1 MIFLQQ
7 KHYFKE
13 HFMKKRFLLSLSLA
27 ASLLCAEDNG
37 FFVSAGYQI
46 GEAVQMV
53 KNTGELKNLN
63 DKYEQ
68 LNQYLNQVASLRQSI
83 KNANNYELV
92 KQSISNLISFANNN
106 SQNKD
111 LSPIYSSTQAV
122 LTSILAFWTLYAG
135 NALTF
140 NVEGLTTSTSQNG
153 QGFSNVPL
161 TAKCSQPDSK
171 NCMPIA
177 TYQKMKNLAESLQK
191 AQGTLCALNEN
202 GCNTANQDQGATI
215 SSALNTAK
223 ELMDLISATNT
234 NMDWSK
240 IKINGLLVPSEVR
253 GDKNGSTTK
262 YEGKITS
269 NNPVTSYALFQ
280 NIYKMLP
287 YLQESLK
294 LSEQNKSKSDGLQ
307 GQVTGDNTNPNYD
320 KEIYN
325 FAQNQQTILS
335 NAKSIFNLFNSIPKD
350 QFEYLQVGYLK
361 IPPLGTTPTKPYRK
375 NVNLNAEID
384 SIQRNVSYYGN
395 RIDSALSVAKDV
407 YNLKSNQ
414 AQIVAAYN
422 GAKNLSQ
429 EISQLPHNQVN
440 TKDIVT
446 LPYDKNA
453 PAAGQYNYQIN
464 QEQASNLSQAL
475 AAMSN
480 NPFKKVGMISSQNNN
495 GALNG
500 LGVQV
505 GYKQFFGESKR
516 WGLRYYG
523 FFDYNHGYIKSSFFN
538 SSSDIWTYGG
548 GSDLLVNFI
557 NDSVTRKNNKLS
569 VGLFGG
575 IQLAG
580 TTWLNSQYVN
590 LTALN
595 NPYSAKV
602 NTSNFQ
608 FLFNLGLRTNLA
620 TAKKEDSEHSAQHGI
635 ELGIKIPTINTNYYS
650 FLGAK
655 LEYRRLYSVYLNY
668 VFAY

>member
-13 HFMKKRFLLSLSLA
+13 HFMKKRFLLSLSL
-27 ASLLCAEDNG
+27 SLAVSSLHAEDNG

-63 DKYEQ
+63 EKYEQ
-68 LNQYLNQVASLRQSI
+68 LNQYLNQVASLKQSI
-83 KNANNYELV
+83 QNANNIELV
-92 KQSISNLISFANNN
+92 NSSLNYLKSFTNNN
-106 SQNKD
+106 YNSTTQ
-111 LSPIYSSTQAV
+111 SPIFNAVQAV
-122 LTSILAFWTLYAG
+122 ITSVLGFWSLYAG
-135 NALTF
+135 NYLTF
-140 NVEGLTTSTSQNG
+140 FVGNKDTRQPANVQGNPPFKTITDNCSGLENCAMDQTTY
-153 QGFSNVPL
+153 
-161 TAKCSQPDSK
+161 DE
-171 NCMPIA
+171 
-177 TYQKMKNLAESLQK
+177 MKKLAESLQAAQTNSTTK
-191 AQGTLCALNEN
+191 ANNLCALS
-202 GCNTANQDQGATI
+202 GCTTTDSTSNSPNSTV
-215 SSALNTAK
+215 SSALETAQK
-223 ELMDLISATNT
+223 LMDLIANT
-234 NMDWSK
+234 KTAMMWKN
-240 IKINGLLVPSEVR
+240 IVINGVSNAS
-253 GDKNGSTTK
+253 GAIDSTGYPTQ
-262 YEGKITS
+262 YAVF
-269 NNPVTSYALFQ
+269 NNIKA
-280 NIYKMLP
+280 MLP
-287 YLQESLK
+287 ILQQAVT
-294 LSEQNKSKSDGLQ
+294 LSQNNHTLSTQLQ
-307 GQVTGDNTNPNYD
+307 AQATGSQTNPKFAKD
-320 KEIYN
+320 IYT
-325 FAQNQQTILS
+325 FAQNQKQVIS
-335 NAKSIFNLFNSIPKD
+335 YAQDIFNLFNSIPAEQYK
-350 QFEYLQVGYLK
+350 YLEKAYLK
-361 IPPLGTTPTKPYRK
+361 IPNAGQTPTNPYRQV
-375 NVNLNAEID
+375 VNLNQEVQT
-384 SIQRNVSYYGN
+384 IQNNVSYYGN
-395 RIDSALSVAKDV
+395 RVDAALSVAKDV

-414 AQIVAAYN
+414 TEIVTTYN
-422 GAKNLSQ
+422 DAKTLSE
-429 EISQLPHNQVN
+429 EISKLPHNQVN

-464 QEQASNLSQAL
+464 PEQQSNLNQAL

-495 GALNG
+495 GAMNG

-548 GSDLLVNFI
+548 GSDLLVNII
-557 NDSVTRKNNKLS
+557 NDSITRKNNKLS

-590 LTALN
+590 LTAFN

-602 NTSNFQ
+602 NASNFQ

-620 TAKKEDSEHSAQHGI
+620 TAKKKDSEHSAQHGL

-650 FLGAK
+650 FLGTQ
-655 LEYRRLYSVYLNY
+655 LQYRRLYSVYLNY

>member
-1 MIFLQQ
+1 
-7 KHYFKE
+7 
-13 HFMKKRFLLSLSLA
+13 MKKTILLSL
-27 ASLLCAEDNG
+27 ASLLLHAEDNG

-63 DKYEQ
+63 EKYEQ
-68 LNQYLNQVASLRQSI
+68 LNQYLNQVASLKQSI
-83 KNANNYELV
+83 QNANNYELV

-106 SQNKD
+106 HTNKET
-111 LSPIYSSTQAV
+111 SPIYNTAQAV
-122 LTSILAFWTLYAG
+122 ITSVLAFWTLYAG

-161 TAKCSQPDSK
+161 TAKCSQQGSK

-414 AQIVAAYN
+414 AQIVAAYS

-429 EISQLPHNQVN
+429 EISQLPYNQVN

-446 LPYDKNA
+446 LSHDQNT

>member
-1 MIFLQQ
+1 M
-7 KHYFKE
+7 
-13 HFMKKRFLLSLSLA
+13 
-27 ASLLCAEDNG
+27 
-37 FFVSAGYQI
+37 SAGYQI

-68 LNQYLNQVASLRQSI
+68 LNQYLNQVASLKQSI
-83 KNANNYELV
+83 QNANNIELV
-92 KQSISNLISFANNN
+92 NSSLNYLKSFTNNN
-106 SQNKD
+106 YNSTTQ
-111 LSPIYSSTQAV
+111 SPIFNAVQAV
-122 LTSILAFWTLYAG
+122 ITSVLGFWSLYAG
-135 NALTF
+135 NYFTF
-140 NVEGLTTSTSQNG
+140 FVGNGNKDANVYGNPPFKTI
-153 QGFSNVPL
+153 V
-161 TAKCSQPDSK
+161 K
-171 NCMPIA
+171 NCSGIEYCAMNQT
-177 TYQKMKNLAESLQK
+177 TYDKMKKLAEALQA
-191 AQGTLCALNEN
+191 AQTNSTTKGNNLCALS
-202 GCNTANQDQGATI
+202 GCATTQGQNLPNSTV
-215 SSALNTAK
+215 SNALNLAQQ
-223 ELMDLISATNT
+223 LMDLIANT
-234 NMDWSK
+234 KTAMMW
-240 IKINGLLVPSEVR
+240 
-253 GDKNGSTTK
+253 KNIVISGVSNAS
-262 YEGKITS
+262 GAITS
-269 NNPVTSYALFQ
+269 TNYPTHYAVFNNIKAMIPILQQAVTLSQSNHTLSAS
-280 NIYKMLP
+280 
-287 YLQESLK
+287 LQA
-294 LSEQNKSKSDGLQ
+294 QA
-307 GQVTGDNTNPNYD
+307 TGSQTNPEFAKD
-320 KEIYN
+320 IYA
-325 FAQNQQTILS
+325 FAQNQKQIIS
-335 NAKSIFNLFNSIPKD
+335 YASSIFNLFNSIPAEQYK
-350 QFEYLQVGYLK
+350 YLQKAYLK
-361 IPPLGTTPTKPYRK
+361 VPNAGQTPTNPYRQE
-375 NVNLNAEID
+375 VNLNQEVQT
-384 SIQRNVSYYGN
+384 IQNNVSYYGN
-395 RIDSALSVAKDV
+395 RVDAALSVAKDV

-414 AQIVAAYN
+414 TEIVTTYN
-422 GAKNLSQ
+422 DAKNLSE
-429 EISQLPHNQVN
+429 EISKLPYNQVN

-548 GSDLLVNFI
+548 GSDLLVNII
-557 NDSVTRKNNKLS
+557 NDSITRKNNKLS

-590 LTALN
+590 LTAFN

-620 TAKKEDSEHSAQHGI
+620 MKKKEDSEHSAQHGI

-650 FLGAK
+650 FLGTQ
-655 LEYRRLYSVYLNY
+655 LQYRRLYSVYLNY

>member
-1 MIFLQQ
+1 
-7 KHYFKE
+7 
-13 HFMKKRFLLSLSLA
+13 MKKRFLLSLSLT

-68 LNQYLNQVASLRQSI
+68 LNSSLAQVAALRQSI

-111 LSPIYSSTQAV
+111 LSPIYSSAQAV

-161 TAKCSQPDSK
+161 TAKCSQQDSK

-361 IPPLGTTPTKPYRK
+361 IPPLGTTPTNPYRK

-414 AQIVAAYN
+414 KEIVTAYSN
-422 GAKNLSQ
+422 AKNLSQ
-429 EISQLPHNQVN
+429 EISQLPYNQVN

-480 NPFKKVGMISSQNNN
+480 NPFKNIGMIASQNNN

>member
-1 MIFLQQ
+1 
-7 KHYFKE
+7 
-13 HFMKKRFLLSLSLA
+13 MKKRFLLSLSLA

-68 LNQYLNQVASLRQSI
+68 LNSSLAQVAALRQSI

-92 KQSISNLISFANNN
+92 KQSISDLISFANNN

-111 LSPIYSSTQAV
+111 LSPIYSSAQAV

-161 TAKCSQPDSK
+161 TTKCSQPSSK

-384 SIQRNVSYYGN
+384 SIQRNVSYYSN
-395 RIDSALSVAKDV
+395 RLDLALSVARDV

-414 AQIVAAYN
+414 EQIVAAYN

-429 EISQLPHNQVN
+429 EISQLPYNQVN

-480 NPFKKVGMISSQNNN
+480 NPFKKIGMISSQNNN

>member
-1 MIFLQQ
+1 
-7 KHYFKE
+7 
-13 HFMKKRFLLSLSLA
+13 MKKRFLLSLPLA

-37 FFVSAGYQI
+37 FFVGVGYQI

-68 LNQYLNQVASLRQSI
+68 LNQYLNQVASLKQSI
-83 KNANNYELV
+83 QNANNIELV
-92 KQSISNLISFANNN
+92 NSSLNYLKSFTNNN
-106 SQNKD
+106 YNSTTQ
-111 LSPIYSSTQAV
+111 SPIFNAVQAV
-122 LTSILAFWTLYAG
+122 ITSVLGFWSLYAG
-135 NALTF
+135 NYFTF
-140 NVEGLTTSTSQNG
+140 FVGKDKQR
-153 QGFSNVPL
+153 SNVQGNPPFK
-161 TAKCSQPDSK
+161 TVTENCSGIE
-171 NCMPIA
+171 NCAMNED
-177 TYQKMKNLAESLQK
+177 TYNKMKKLAEDLQAAQQNSTTK
-191 AQGTLCALNEN
+191 ANNLCALS
-202 GCNTANQDQGATI
+202 GCNATTGQNPPN
-215 SSALNTAK
+215 STVSNALNLAQQ
-223 ELMDLISATNT
+223 LMDLIANT
-234 NMDWSK
+234 KTAMMW
-240 IKINGLLVPSEVR
+240 
-253 GDKNGSTTK
+253 KNIVISGVSNVGSDA
-262 YEGKITS
+262 ITS
-269 NNPVTSYALFQ
+269 TNYPTHYAVFNNIKAMIPILQQAVTLSQ
-280 NIYKMLP
+280 NNHTLSAS
-287 YLQESLK
+287 LQA
-294 LSEQNKSKSDGLQ
+294 QA
-307 GQVTGDNTNPNYD
+307 TGSQTNPNFAKD
-320 KEIYN
+320 IYA
-325 FAQNQQTILS
+325 FAQNQKQIIS
-335 NAKSIFNLFNSIPKD
+335 YANDIFNLFNTIPAD
-350 QFEYLQVGYLK
+350 QFKYLEKAYLK
-361 IPPLGTTPTKPYRK
+361 IPNLGQTPTNPYRQE
-375 NVNLNAEID
+375 VNLNQEIQT
-384 SIQRNVSYYGN
+384 IKNNVSYYGN
-395 RIDSALSVAKDV
+395 RVDAALSVAKDV

-414 AQIVAAYN
+414 EQIVATYN
-422 GAKNLSQ
+422 GAKNLSE
-429 EISQLPHNQVN
+429 EISKLPYNQVN
-440 TKDIVT
+440 TKGIVT
-446 LPYDKNA
+446 LVPDKNA

-480 NPFKKVGMISSQNNN
+480 NPFKNIGMISSQNNN

-602 NTSNFQ
+602 NASNFQ

-620 TAKKEDSEHSAQHGI
+620 MKKKEDSEHSAQHGI

-650 FLGAK
+650 FLGAQ
-655 LEYRRLYSVYLNY
+655 LQYRRLYSVYLNY

>member
-1 MIFLQQ
+1 M
-7 KHYFKE
+7 H
-13 HFMKKRFLLSLSLA
+13 
-27 ASLLCAEDNG
+27 AEDNG

-68 LNQYLNQVASLRQSI
+68 LNQYLNQVASLKQSI
-83 KNANNYELV
+83 QNANNISLV
-92 KQSISNLISFANNN
+92 NSSLNDLKSFTENNYN
-106 SQNKD
+106 STTQ
-111 LSPIYSSTQAV
+111 SPIFNAVQAV
-122 LTSILAFWTLYAG
+122 ITSVLGFWSLYAG
-135 NALTF
+135 NYLTF
-140 NVEGLTTSTSQNG
+140 FVGNKDTKQAASVQGNPPFKTITENCSGIENCAMDQTTY
-153 QGFSNVPL
+153 
-161 TAKCSQPDSK
+161 D
-171 NCMPIA
+171 
-177 TYQKMKNLAESLQK
+177 KMKKLAESLQAAQQNSTTK
-191 AQGTLCALNEN
+191 ANNLCALS
-202 GCNTANQDQGATI
+202 GCTTTQGQNP
-215 SSALNTAK
+215 SSTVSNALNLAQQ
-223 ELMDLISATNT
+223 LMDLIANTKTAMMWKNIVISGVSNASGAINSTNYPTHYAVFNNIKAMIPILQQAVMLSQSNHTLSSKLQAQATGSQT
-234 NMDWSK
+234 NPEFAKDIYNLALNQK
-240 IKINGLLVPSEVR
+240 QVI
-253 GDKNGSTTK
+253 
-262 YEGKITS
+262 
-269 NNPVTSYALFQ
+269 SYAQ
-280 NIYKMLP
+280 N
-287 YLQESLK
+287 
-294 LSEQNKSKSDGLQ
+294 
-307 GQVTGDNTNPNYD
+307 
-320 KEIYN
+320 
-325 FAQNQQTILS
+325 
-335 NAKSIFNLFNSIPKD
+335 IFNLFNSIPAD
-350 QFEYLQVGYLK
+350 QYKYLEKAYLK
-361 IPPLGTTPTKPYRK
+361 IPNAGQTPTNPYRQE
-375 NVNLNAEID
+375 VNLNQEIQT
-384 SIQRNVSYYGN
+384 IKNNVSYYGN
-395 RIDSALSVAKDV
+395 RLDSALSVARDV

-414 AQIVAAYN
+414 TQIVAAYSN
-422 GAKNLSQ
+422 AKNLSQ
-429 EISQLPHNQVN
+429 EISQLPYNQVN

-480 NPFKKVGMISSQNNN
+480 NPFKNIGMIASQNNN
-495 GALNG
+495 GVLNG

-620 TAKKEDSEHSAQHGI
+620 MKKKEDSEHSAQHGI

>member
-1 MIFLQQ
+1 
-7 KHYFKE
+7 
-13 HFMKKRFLLSLSLA
+13 MKKRFLLSLSL
-27 ASLLCAEDNG
+27 SLSLAVSSLHAEDNG

-68 LNQYLNQVASLRQSI
+68 LNQYLNQVASLKQSI
-83 KNANNYELV
+83 QNANNIELV
-92 KQSISNLISFANNN
+92 NSSLNDLKSFTENNYN
-106 SQNKD
+106 STTQ
-111 LSPIYSSTQAV
+111 SPIFNAVQAV
-122 LTSILAFWTLYAG
+122 ITSVLGFWSLYAG
-135 NALTF
+135 NYLTF
-140 NVEGLTTSTSQNG
+140 FVGNKDTKQAASVQGNPPFETIIENCSGIENCAMDQTTYN
-153 QGFSNVPL
+153 
-161 TAKCSQPDSK
+161 
-171 NCMPIA
+171 
-177 TYQKMKNLAESLQK
+177 KMKELAEYLQAAQQNSTTK
-191 AQGTLCALNEN
+191 ANNLCALSGCATTN
-202 GCNTANQDQGATI
+202 GQNP
-215 SSALNTAK
+215 SSTVSNALNLAQQ
-223 ELMDLISATNT
+223 LMDLIASTRTAMMWKNIVISGVSNVSGAIASTNYPT
-234 NMDWSK
+234 HYAVFNN
-240 IKINGLLVPSEVR
+240 IKAMIPILQKAVTLSQ
-253 GDKNGSTTK
+253 
-262 YEGKITS
+262 S
-269 NNPVTSYALFQ
+269 NNTLSS
-280 NIYKMLP
+280 K
-287 YLQESLK
+287 LQA
-294 LSEQNKSKSDGLQ
+294 QA
-307 GQVTGDNTNPNYD
+307 TGSQTNPNFAKD
-320 KEIYN
+320 VYN
-325 FAQNQQTILS
+325 LALNQKQIISYAQN
-335 NAKSIFNLFNSIPKD
+335 IFNLFNSIPAD
-350 QFEYLQVGYLK
+350 QYKYLEKAYLK
-361 IPPLGTTPTKPYRK
+361 IPNLGQTPTNPYRQV
-375 NVNLNAEID
+375 VNLNKEVQT
-384 SIQRNVSYYGN
+384 IQNNVSYYGN

-414 AQIVAAYN
+414 TQIVAAYS

-429 EISQLPHNQVN
+429 EISKLPYNQVN

-464 QEQASNLSQAL
+464 PEQQSNLSQAL

-480 NPFKKVGMISSQNNN
+480 NPFKKVGMINSQNNN
-495 GALNG
+495 GAMNG

-538 SSSDIWTYGG
+538 SSSDVWTYGG
-548 GSDLLVNFI
+548 GSDLLVNII
-557 NDSVTRKNNKLS
+557 NDSITRKNNKLS

-602 NTSNFQ
+602 NASNFQ

>member
-1 MIFLQQ
+1 M
-7 KHYFKE
+7 
-13 HFMKKRFLLSLSLA
+13 
-27 ASLLCAEDNG
+27 
-37 FFVSAGYQI
+37 SAGYQI

-68 LNQYLNQVASLRQSI
+68 LNQYLNQVASL
-83 KNANNYELV
+83 
-92 KQSISNLISFANNN
+92 KQSIQTANNIELVN
-106 SQNKD
+106 SSLNYLKSFTENNYNSTTQ
-111 LSPIYSSTQAV
+111 SPIFNAVQAV
-122 LTSILAFWTLYAG
+122 ITSVLGFWSLYAG
-135 NALTF
+135 NYLTF
-140 NVEGLTTSTSQNG
+140 FVGNKDTKQPASVQGNPPFRTVTENCSGIENCAMEQTTY
-153 QGFSNVPL
+153 
-161 TAKCSQPDSK
+161 D
-171 NCMPIA
+171 
-177 TYQKMKNLAESLQK
+177 KMKKFAEELQAAQTNSTTK
-191 AQGTLCALNEN
+191 ANNLCALS
-202 GCNTANQDQGATI
+202 GCAATQGQNPNSTV
-215 SSALNTAK
+215 SNALNLAQQ
-223 ELMDLISATNT
+223 LMDLIASTKTAMMWKNIVISGVSNT
-234 NMDWSK
+234 N
-240 IKINGLLVPSEVR
+240 GA
-253 GDKNGSTTK
+253 
-262 YEGKITS
+262 ITS
-269 NNPVTSYALFQ
+269 TGYPTQYAVFNNIKAMIPILQQAVTLSQSSNTLSAS
-280 NIYKMLP
+280 
-287 YLQESLK
+287 LQA
-294 LSEQNKSKSDGLQ
+294 QA
-307 GQVTGDNTNPNYD
+307 TGSQTNPQFAKD
-320 KEIYN
+320 IYN
-325 FAQNQQTILS
+325 LAQNQKQVIS
-335 NAKSIFNLFNSIPKD
+335 YAKDIFNLFNSIPKE
-350 QFEYLQVGYLK
+350 QYKYLEKAYLK
-361 IPPLGTTPTKPYRK
+361 VPNAGQTPTNPYRQE
-375 NVNLNAEID
+375 VNLNQEVQT
-384 SIQRNVSYYGN
+384 IQNNVSYYGN
-395 RIDSALSVAKDV
+395 RLDSALSVAKDV
-407 YNLKSNQ
+407 YNLKNNQ
-414 AQIVAAYN
+414 AQIGVAYS
-422 GAKNLSQ
+422 GAKNLSE
-429 EISQLPHNQVN
+429 EISQLPYNQVN
-440 TKDIVT
+440 TKDIIAP
-446 LPYDKNA
+446 PYDKNA

-480 NPFKKVGMISSQNNN
+480 NPFKHVGMISSQNNN

-590 LTALN
+590 LTAFN

-608 FLFNLGLRTNLA
+608 FLFNLGLRMNLA

>member
-1 MIFLQQ
+1 M
-7 KHYFKE
+7 H
-13 HFMKKRFLLSLSLA
+13 
-27 ASLLCAEDNG
+27 AEYNG

-68 LNQYLNQVASLRQSI
+68 LNQYLNQVASLKQSI
-83 KNANNYELV
+83 QNANNIELV
-92 KQSISNLISFANNN
+92 NSSLNYLKSFTNNN
-106 SQNKD
+106 YNSTTQ
-111 LSPIYSSTQAV
+111 SPIFNAVQAV
-122 LTSILAFWTLYAG
+122 ITSVLGFWSLYAG
-135 NALTF
+135 NYFTF
-140 NVEGLTTSTSQNG
+140 FVGNKDTKQPANVQGNPPFSTIVSNCSGIENCAMDQTTY
-153 QGFSNVPL
+153 
-161 TAKCSQPDSK
+161 DE
-171 NCMPIA
+171 
-177 TYQKMKNLAESLQK
+177 MKKLAEDLQK
-191 AQGTLCALNEN
+191 AQTNSATKGNNLCALS
-202 GCNTANQDQGATI
+202 GCTTTESQNPPNSTVSN
-215 SSALNTAK
+215 ALNLAQQ
-223 ELMDLISATNT
+223 LMDLIANTKTAMMWKNIVISGVSNASGAIDSTGYPTQYAVFNNIKAMIPILQQAVTLSQSNHTLSASLQDQAT
-234 NMDWSK
+234 
-240 IKINGLLVPSEVR
+240 
-253 GDKNGSTTK
+253 GS
-262 YEGKITS
+262 
-269 NNPVTSYALFQ
+269 Q
-280 NIYKMLP
+280 
-287 YLQESLK
+287 
-294 LSEQNKSKSDGLQ
+294 
-307 GQVTGDNTNPNYD
+307 TNPKFAKD
-320 KEIYN
+320 IYA
-325 FAQNQQTILS
+325 FAQNQKQVIS
-335 NAKSIFNLFNSIPKD
+335 YAQDIFNLFDSIPKD
-350 QFEYLQVGYLK
+350 QYRYLEKAYLK
-361 IPPLGTTPTKPYRK
+361 IANAGSTPTNPYRQV
-375 NVNLNAEID
+375 VNLNQEVQT
-384 SIQRNVSYYGN
+384 IQNNVSYYGN
-395 RIDSALSVAKDV
+395 RVDAALSVAKDV

-414 AQIVAAYN
+414 TEIVTTYN
-422 GAKNLSQ
+422 DAKTLSE
-429 EISQLPHNQVN
+429 EISKLPHNQVN

-464 QEQASNLSQAL
+464 PEQQSNLNQAL

-505 GYKQFFGESKR
+505 GYKQFFGKKKAF
-516 WGLRYYG
+516 GLRYYG

-548 GSDLLVNFI
+548 GSDLLFNFL
-557 NDSVTRKNNKLS
+557 NDKATKKNNKLS

-590 LTALN
+590 LTAFN

-620 TAKKEDSEHSAQHGI
+620 TAKKKDSERSAQHGM
-635 ELGIKIPTINTNYYS
+635 ELGVKIPTINTNYYS
-650 FLGAK
+650 FLGTK

>member
-1 MIFLQQ
+1 MFT
-7 KHYFKE
+7 
-13 HFMKKRFLLSLSLA
+13 LSLSLA
-27 ASLLCAEDNG
+27 VPSLHAEDNG

-68 LNQYLNQVASLRQSI
+68 LSQYLNQVASLKQSI
-83 KNANNYELV
+83 QNANNIELV
-92 KQSISNLISFANNN
+92 NSSLNYLKSFTNNN
-106 SQNKD
+106 YNSTTQ
-111 LSPIYSSTQAV
+111 SPIFNAVQAV
-122 LTSILAFWTLYAG
+122 ITSVLGFWSLYAG
-135 NALTF
+135 NYFTF
-140 NVEGLTTSTSQNG
+140 FVGNKNHA
-153 QGFSNVPL
+153 SNVQGNPPFS
-161 TAKCSQPDSK
+161 TIVK
-171 NCMPIA
+171 NCSGIENCAMNQT
-177 TYQKMKNLAESLQK
+177 TYDEMKKLAESLQA
-191 AQGTLCALNEN
+191 AQQNATTKGNNLCALS
-202 GCNTANQDQGATI
+202 GCTATGSTSNSSNTPNSTV
-215 SSALNTAK
+215 SSALEISQK
-223 ELMDLISATNT
+223 LMDLIASTKTAMMWENIVIAGVSNASGAIKSTGYPTQYAVFNNIKAMIPILQQAVTLSQSNHTLSTQLQAQATGT
-234 NMDWSK
+234 
-240 IKINGLLVPSEVR
+240 
-253 GDKNGSTTK
+253 
-262 YEGKITS
+262 
-269 NNPVTSYALFQ
+269 Q
-280 NIYKMLP
+280 
-287 YLQESLK
+287 
-294 LSEQNKSKSDGLQ
+294 
-307 GQVTGDNTNPNYD
+307 TNPNFAKD
-320 KEIYN
+320 IYA
-325 FAQNQQTILS
+325 FAQNQKQVIS
-335 NAKSIFNLFNSIPKD
+335 YAQDIFNLFDSIPKD
-350 QFEYLQVGYLK
+350 QYKYLEKAYLK
-361 IPPLGTTPTKPYRK
+361 IPNAGQTPTNPYRQE
-375 NVNLNAEID
+375 VNLNQEIQT
-384 SIQRNVSYYGN
+384 IKNNVSYYGN
-395 RIDSALSVAKDV
+395 RVDAALSVARDV

-414 AQIVAAYN
+414 TEIVTAYN
-422 GAKNLSQ
+422 DAKNLSE
-429 EISQLPHNQVN
+429 EISKLPHNQVN
-440 TKDIVT
+440 TKGIIT

-464 QEQASNLSQAL
+464 PEQQSNLSQAL

-480 NPFKKVGMISSQNNN
+480 NPFKKIGMISSQNNN

-548 GSDLLVNFI
+548 GSDLLVNII
-557 NDSVTRKNNKLS
+557 NDSITRKNNKLS

-620 TAKKEDSEHSAQHGI
+620 MKKKEDSEHSAQHGI

-650 FLGAK
+650 FLGAQ
-655 LEYRRLYSVYLNY
+655 LQYRRLYSVYLNY

>member
-1 MIFLQQ
+1 
-7 KHYFKE
+7 
-13 HFMKKRFLLSLSLA
+13 MKKRFLLSLSLA

-68 LNQYLNQVASLRQSI
+68 LNSSLAQVAALRQSI

-111 LSPIYSSTQAV
+111 LSPIYSSAQAV

-161 TAKCSQPDSK
+161 TARCSQPHSK

-320 KEIYN
+320 KEFYN
-325 FAQNQQTILS
+325 FAQNQKQILS

-384 SIQRNVSYYGN
+384 SIQKNVSYYGN
-395 RIDSALSVAKDV
+395 RLDLALSVAKDV

-414 AQIVAAYN
+414 AQIVATYN

-429 EISQLPHNQVN
+429 EISQLPYNQVN

-446 LPYDKNA
+446 LPYDQNA

-480 NPFKKVGMISSQNNN
+480 NPFKNIGMIASQNNN

-548 GSDLLVNFI
+548 GSDLLVNII